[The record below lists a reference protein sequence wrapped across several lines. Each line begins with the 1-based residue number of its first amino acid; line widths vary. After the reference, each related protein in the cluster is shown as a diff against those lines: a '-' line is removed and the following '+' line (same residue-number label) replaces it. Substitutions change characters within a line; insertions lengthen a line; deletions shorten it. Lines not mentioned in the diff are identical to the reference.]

1 VTRWLLSGAGG
12 QLATAF
18 KPLLDDE
25 IFLMREE
32 AVDLRDEVAVRASVR
47 GFAPGV
53 ILHTAAYTAVDQ
65 AESEEDVAMAVNE
78 GGTRN
83 LLAAVRGTHTIF
95 VYISSD
101 YVFDGA
107 KGSPYVESDEPNP
120 LGAYG
125 RSKLAGERL
134 VLGWPHGI
142 VVRTAW
148 LFSTTGS
155 NFVKTIL
162 RVAGERARSGS
173 REPLQVVDDQ
183 IGSPTYAPHLAAG
196 ILEGLQRHLPAG
208 IYHMAGNGYC
218 SWFELA
224 QEVVRCAGLRVPIEP
239 ITTAQLNRPA
249 PRPAYSALAS
259 ERHAPQLPPWFEGVA
274 EAVAML
280 TNQEEG

>member
-1 VTRWLLSGAGG
+1 VTRWVLSGAGG

-18 KPLLDDE
+18 EPLLDGE

-32 AVDLRDEVAVRASVR
+32 AVDLRDEVAVRAAIR
-47 GFAPGV
+47 GFAPDV
-53 ILHTAAYTAVDQ
+53 ILHTAAYTAVDR
-65 AESEEDVAMAVNE
+65 AESEETVAMAVNE
-78 GGTRN
+78 GGTAN
-83 LLAAVRGTHTIF
+83 LLAAVRGTHTTF

-101 YVFDGA
+101 YVFDGV
-107 KGSPYVESDEPNP
+107 KGSPYVESDDPNP
-120 LGAYG
+120 LGVYG

-134 VLGWPHGI
+134 VLQWPHGI

-148 LFSTTGS
+148 LFSTTGN

-162 RVAGERARSGS
+162 RVASGRAIGGS
-173 REPLQVVDDQ
+173 SEPLRVVDDQ

-196 ILEGLQRHLPAG
+196 ILEGLQRRLPAG
-208 IYHMAGNGYC
+208 IYHLAGNGYC

-239 ITTAQLNRPA
+239 ITTAQLDRPA
-249 PRPAYSALAS
+249 PRPAFSALAS

-274 EAVAML
+274 EAIAIL
-280 TNQEEG
+280 TGQGEG